1 MTRKYLTPVVIVAV
15 ALLCTAYECDNC
27 NSSGSSG
34 GSSGGGNSGDSG
46 GSTTTIT
53 YNASYE
59 FESVNLRYN
68 YSSRHN
74 SWQDMYLDAG
84 DLYQAHGTDPT
95 KLEGVITN
103 LYNIL
108 ENSDNYSGENKPKVE
123 ITFKTSDG
131 KSTTHSCTKDDVGSN
146 YVQNLPN
153 FGTQINSMI
162 VKVESITTPSN
173 ALKLCWSKT
182 FDFNQSW
189 WDFVEDKA
197 LSGNAKIEVGG
208 YSKCIGSDRIFI
220 ARKVA
225 DEYVLVSYYEPT
237 LLDGPV
243 IDCDVE
249 IVTTPIVTSPTL
261 EGPIYI
267 NGKFD
272 QQVMWAEPVAL
283 QVI

>member
-1 MTRKYLTPVVIVAV
+1 MIRKYLTPIVIVAV
-15 ALLCTAYECDNC
+15 TLLCTAYKCDNC

-34 GSSGGGNSGDSG
+34 GGNSGNSG

-53 YNASYE
+53 YDATYE
-59 FESVNLRYN
+59 FESVNLRYDI
-68 YSSRHN
+68 SSTSD
-74 SWQDMYLDAG
+74 SWSKMYQDAG
-84 DLYQAHGTDPT
+84 DLYQAHGTDPMEL
-95 KLEGVITN
+95 KGVINN

-108 ENSDNYSGENKPKVE
+108 ENSDNYSDRNKPKVE

-131 KSTTHSCTKDDVGSN
+131 NSTTHPCTKDDVGSN

-153 FGTQINSMI
+153 FGAQINSMI

-173 ALKLCWSKT
+173 ALRLYWSKS
-182 FDFNQSW
+182 FDLNQSW

-197 LSGNAKIEVGG
+197 LSGNAQIEVGG

-220 ARKVA
+220 ARKIA

-237 LLDGPV
+237 LLDSPV

-272 QQVMWAEPVAL
+272 QQVIWAEPVAL
-283 QVI
+283 QMI